1 MSENIQYDRSVDAGY
16 IYMQDARHSYVRTV
30 EVADGV
36 NIDFGVGGRVLGIEI
51 LSPSTDFIK
60 LAEEK
65 R

>member
-16 IYMQDARHSYVRTV
+16 IYMQDARHSYVQTV

-60 LAEEK
+60 LAEK
-65 R
+65 K